1 MEARRVWS
9 ASMGARPALWSTQPW
24 PAHHASQAGT
34 SKPLMLVGAA
44 FACRAHRGAGYAQI
58 ELTALSVMT
67 GT

>member
-1 MEARRVWS
+1 
-9 ASMGARPALWSTQPW
+9 
-24 PAHHASQAGT
+24 
-34 SKPLMLVGAA
+34 MLVGAA